1 MRAYYNAEDMRQ
13 LSMTTMT
20 QNQGSRRITA
30 GERAGIPPRRMDF
43 DFPAETTKYWYGNS
57 AFLTTFWVTLSAL
70 FPEGETFFVD
80 SVKNFR
86 KDLKDPKLK
95 DEVSGFIGQEALHS
109 KEHEAFNDMAEK
121 HGLPVL
127 ALDKELGVL
136 FKWIRKYVPKKT
148 QLALTVALEHYTAII
163 AEQLL
168 RENFHQEMFRD
179 REALKLWMWHALE
192 ENEHKTVAYDVYEQV
207 GGGYFNRVATM
218 LIGTLVFAVVVGSGH
233 LRLLKADG
241 QLFKW
246 KDNWRGLKFLWG
258 WKGLFPRLARQYFD
272 FYRPSFHPNDH
283 DTVALLEEWRQRML
297 NEGGLLAEQTYSKAR
312 NA

>member
-1 MRAYYNAEDMRQ
+1 
-13 LSMTTMT
+13 MTTMT
-20 QNQGSRRITA
+20 QAQGTRRITA
-30 GERAGIPPRRMDF
+30 GERVGIPPRRMDF
-43 DFPAETTKYWYGNS
+43 DFPEKTTKYWYGDS

-86 KDLKDPKLK
+86 KDLKDQKLK

-168 RENFHQEMFRD
+168 REDFHQEMFRD

-207 GGGYFNRVATM
+207 GGGYLNRVITM
-218 LIGTLVFAVVVGSGH
+218 LVGTLVFAAVVGSGH
-233 LRLLKADG
+233 MRLLKADG

-258 WKGLFPRLARQYFD
+258 GKGLFPRLARQYFD